1 MRPSQ
6 IDKTN
11 TSSPRSQGNF
21 GLPHLASCWTSL
33 ALALSLFLF
42 AGGAASETVFQAP
55 YSGEKVSEYEV
66 SLPVTP
72 HGKHTFRIPS
82 ECPAA
87 HSAFRAGARQW
98 GNRVERRVWDKVMQD
113 CYYVAFLQQAEAQP
127 MHDYVSN
134 YDFMNGTLL
143 DIVLEAHCGDA
154 QDVPC
159 EPLPPGMIELKQ
171 VLAPLSP
178 EQDGEANS
186 NDCCIE
192 NGVFRGWAEYGENG
206 MRCLADRRANGFRM
220 VAIDFADVNA
230 DGYLDAVI
238 RLIPM
243 GRGVRRIPL
252 ILPLTRIS
260 PDGPFSIPEHLVR
273 F

>member
-1 MRPSQ
+1 MRSPQ
-6 IDKTN
+6 IDRTN
-11 TSSPRSQGNF
+11 TSSTRSPGNS
-21 GLPHLASCWTSL
+21 GLRHSPSRWIYL
-33 ALALSLFLF
+33 ALALCLFLI
-42 AGGAASETVFQAP
+42 AGGAASESVFQAP

-113 CYYVAFLQQAEAQP
+113 CYYVAFLQRAEPQP
-127 MHDYVSN
+127 LHDYVSS
-134 YDFMNGTLL
+134 YDFMNGSLL
-143 DIVLEAHCGDA
+143 DIVQDALCGDA
-154 QDVPC
+154 PC

-171 VLAPLSP
+171 VLAPLSL

-192 NGVFRGWAEYGENG
+192 NGVFRGWVGYGEDG

-252 ILPLTRIS
+252 ILPLTRTT
-260 PDGPFSIPEHLVR
+260 PDGPFSIPEQLVR